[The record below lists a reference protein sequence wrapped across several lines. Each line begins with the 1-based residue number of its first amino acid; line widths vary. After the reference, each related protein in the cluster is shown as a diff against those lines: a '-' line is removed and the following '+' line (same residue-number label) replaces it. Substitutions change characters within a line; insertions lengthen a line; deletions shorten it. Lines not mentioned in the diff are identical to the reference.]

1 MTVVKY
7 TAKIKVACRVGTG
20 EEAQSYNA
28 QPICDFLAGEFMAGD
43 FLAGVFLAGVSSKC
57 KSSIY
62 VSLHQNKRNRQN
74 IGHK

>member
-28 QPICDFLAGEFMAGD
+28 QPICDFLAGD
-43 FLAGVFLAGVSSKC
+43 FSEY
-57 KSSIY
+57 KSSICI
-62 VSLHQNKRNRQN
+62 SLYQNKRNRQN
-74 IGHK
+74 IGHR

>member
-28 QPICDFLAGEFMAGD
+28 QPICDFLD
-43 FLAGVFLAGVSSKC
+43 GVFLAGVSSKC
-57 KSSIY
+57 KSSICI
-62 VSLHQNKRNRQN
+62 SLYQNKRNRQN